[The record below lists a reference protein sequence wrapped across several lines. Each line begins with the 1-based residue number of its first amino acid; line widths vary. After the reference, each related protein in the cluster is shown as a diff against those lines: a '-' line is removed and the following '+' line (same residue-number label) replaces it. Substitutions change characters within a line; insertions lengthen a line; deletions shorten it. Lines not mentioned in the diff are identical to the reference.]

1 MSDHRTHLL
10 ALLAKDLEFDTNP
23 QGKPPITIPRYRAAI
38 HAVLAVPPPTQAGPG
53 DDATPMAIRDA
64 YDAGARAALSAVL
77 DALAS
82 ALSTRTTP

>member
-1 MSDHRTHLL
+1 
-10 ALLAKDLEFDTNP
+10 
-23 QGKPPITIPRYRAAI
+23 
-38 HAVLAVPPPTQAGPG
+38 
-53 DDATPMAIRDA
+53 MAIRDA